1 MSNSPDSGNKGFFN
15 SSAGGAL
22 AGGLASGIGSLFT
35 IGAQKR
41 AATTAFKR
49 QKELF
54 DYQNAY
60 NTPANQMKRLKAAGL
75 NPALMYGQ
83 GTTGNAT
90 GFAGVA
96 KADVSG
102 PELAHSAAAGAQ
114 MSLINAQRQKLEE
127 EAGLIRN
134 QQVLSNA
141 QASLAVQNTLNVK
154 ADTARKIQETLNLKT
169 QGDILQVESMLKKI
183 EKTRADKGTIKGD
196 ALGNMLTILNLDPVN
211 NKADRTLI
219 QAALTAYFGAKVAGD
234 IIRMLPRGITRSST
248 TEKYDYAG
256 NHMSTIIKKNK

>member
-1 MSNSPDSGNKGFFN
+1 MSKFGHAFKTGL
-15 SSAGGAL
+15 GTGL
-22 AGGLASGIGSLFT
+22 AGGLLDSVGSLFT

-60 NTPANQMKRLKAAGL
+60 NTPANQMKRLKEAGL

-102 PELAHSAAAGAQ
+102 PSLAQSAAAGAQ
-114 MSLINAQRQKLEE
+114 LSLLNAQRTKLEE

-169 QGDILQVESMLKKI
+169 QGDILQVEEMLKKI

-196 ALGNMLTILNLDPVN
+196 ALGNMLTILNLDPMN
-211 NKADRTLI
+211 NEGDRKLI
-219 QAALTAYFGAKVAGD
+219 QGALIAYFGAKVAGD
-234 IIRMLPRGITRSST
+234 IMKMLPSRITRST
-248 TEKYDYAG
+248 TEKYDYMG
-256 NHMSTIIKKNK
+256 NHMSTVIKKNK

>member
-1 MSNSPDSGNKGFFN
+1 MSDSGNSGNGAFG
-15 SSAGGAL
+15 AAL
-22 AGGLASGIGSLFT
+22 AGGLASSIGSLFT

-41 AATTAFKR
+41 AATVAFKR

-127 EAGLIRN
+127 EADLIRN

-169 QGDILQVESMLKKI
+169 QGDILQVEEMLKKI

-211 NKADRTLI
+211 NPADRKLI
-219 QAALTAYFGAKVAGD
+219 QGALIAYFGARVAGD
-234 IIRMLPRGITRSST
+234 IMRNL
-248 TEKYDYAG
+248 
-256 NHMSTIIKKNK
+256 TIKRTPNVNR

>member
-1 MSNSPDSGNKGFFN
+1 MSNKPSSGNKGFFN
-15 SSAGGAL
+15 STAGGAL
-22 AGGLASGIGSLFT
+22 TGGLASGLGSLFT

-96 KADVSG
+96 KADVTG
-102 PELAHSAAAGAQ
+102 PELAQSAAAGAQ
-114 MSLINAQRQKLEE
+114 LSLVNAQRQKLEE

-154 ADTARKIQETLNLKT
+154 ADTARKLQETLNLKT
-169 QGDILQVESMLKKI
+169 QGDILEVEAMLKKI
-183 EKTRADKGTIKGD
+183 EKIRADKGTIKGD
-196 ALGNMLTILNLDPVN
+196 ALGNILTILNLDPVN
-211 NKADRTLI
+211 NQADRTLI
-219 QAALTAYFGAKVAGD
+219 QIALTAYFGANTAAKLLGPLKRF
-234 IIRMLPRGITRSST
+234 IPGG
-248 TEKYDYAG
+248 K
-256 NHMSTIIKKNK
+256 